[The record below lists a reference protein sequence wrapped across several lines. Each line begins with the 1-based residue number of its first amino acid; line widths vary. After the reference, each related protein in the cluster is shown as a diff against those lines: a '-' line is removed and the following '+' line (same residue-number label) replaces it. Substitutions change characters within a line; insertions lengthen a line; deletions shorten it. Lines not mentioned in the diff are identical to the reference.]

1 MVVWQPT
8 AQQDQPPVPLPPS
21 DESTAMLKRNVIF
34 ASLVMLVV
42 AGLCTALFVRHRHQQ
57 QVTAQRMAVTQ
68 AQRSSTETIDNFRP
82 QIVRKSQELYNKG
95 LRGKAL
101 AEALKPEENAIE
113 QKSMATIRRNNEIL
127 SKDAMSRK

>member
-1 MVVWQPT
+1 M
-8 AQQDQPPVPLPPS
+8 PLPPS